1 MPRTPI
7 AQFRVNMLLRKHPFL
22 LREANLITTRA
33 GSTMLRV
40 TLADRSG
47 TISGV
52 QFDVPG
58 HIVESLTP
66 GTLVEVSGRVNE
78 YRDELQVAIDR
89 ITPVDLDDLSEFL
102 PMARRPIHEM
112 LAEFEA
118 LRASIRQ
125 PDLARLL
132 DALFGDAALMKAF
145 SQAPAAKTFHHACLG
160 GLLEHTLC
168 VARLVETACTLYPEL
183 DRDLAITVALLHD
196 IGKVRAYNPRTFEM
210 TDEGAVWGHLYMGA
224 SQVEHTIASLEGFD
238 KELGLRVVHA
248 ILAHHGRLEH
258 GSPVLPM
265 TLEAIVL
272 HAADQLDGDARGAI
286 DQFERSQG
294 ETGSFTRHSL
304 MHETRLYRG
313 SQEPSEQEQ
322 LSFWKLKQ

>member
-1 MPRTPI
+1 MPRVPI
-7 AQFRVNMLLRKHPFL
+7 AQFRLNMPLRKHPFL

-40 TLADRSG
+40 ILADRSG
-47 TISGV
+47 TIPGV
-52 QFDVPG
+52 QFDVPS
-58 HIVESLTP
+58 HIIESLTP
-66 GTLVEVSGRVNE
+66 GSGVEVTGRVSE

-89 ITPVDLDDLSEFL
+89 ITPVELDDLSEFL
-102 PMARRPIHEM
+102 PTARRPIGEM
-112 LAEFEA
+112 LAEFA
-118 LRASIRQ
+118 TLRSSIRQ

-132 DALFGDAALMKAF
+132 EALFGDAAFLKAF

-224 SQVEHTIASLEGFD
+224 SQVEHIIASLEGFD
-238 KELGLRVVHA
+238 KELGLRIVHA
-248 ILAHHGRLEH
+248 MLAHHGKLEH

-313 SQEPSEQEQ
+313 PQDTSDEQQ
-322 LSFWKLKQ
+322 LAFWKP